1 MNEKQIPKTYEPAQ
15 VEDEIYQRWEQRGF
29 FNPDC
34 LPNLE
39 GRTES
44 FSIVLPPPN
53 VTGTLHMGHA
63 TMLAIEDIMVRF
75 ARLCGKRTLWIPGTD
90 HAAIATQSKVE
101 NILFKEEGKTRHD
114 LGREVFL
121 QKVKKFAQES
131 HDTIVNQSKKMGSS
145 LDWSREA
152 YTLDETRN
160 RAVNLVFKQMYEDG
174 LIYRGHRI
182 VNWDPVGQTVISD
195 DEIVYKEEKTKF
207 YYFKYGPFEIG
218 TAPPETKFGD
228 KYIVVHPEDER
239 YASYVHGQKFTLEW
253 INGTIEATLI
263 KDEAANKDF
272 GTGAMTSTPW
282 HSVVDFDLA
291 EKYNIDKEQII
302 GLDGCL
308 LSVAGEFA

>member
-1 MNEKQIPKTYEPAQ
+1 M
-15 VEDEIYQRWEQRGF
+15 
-29 FNPDC
+29 
-34 LPNLE
+34 
-39 GRTES
+39 
-44 FSIVLPPPN
+44 PPCS
-53 VTGTLHMGHA
+53 L
-63 TMLAIEDIMVRF
+63 L
-75 ARLCGKRTLWIPGTD
+75 RTLWCVLPVCVVSAHYGFLVPIMPLLPLNLRWK
-90 HAAIATQSKVE
+90 IFFLKKRE
-101 NILFKEEGKTRHD
+101 RH
-114 LGREVFL
+114 VM
-121 QKVKKFAQES
+121 
-131 HDTIVNQSKKMGSS
+131 IVNQSKKMGSS

-218 TAPPETKFGD
+218 TARPETKFGD

-272 GTGAMTSTPW
+272 GTGAMT
-282 HSVVDFDLA
+282 
-291 EKYNIDKEQII
+291 
-302 GLDGCL
+302 
-308 LSVAGEFA
+308 